1 MQNTA
6 NTEKTDHI
14 EPQTGSDARV
24 SDESHVLGVYALSQ
38 DSRTGIGGT
47 KKRYAQETLWFV
59 RRINDDDYCVQPL
72 NANSIPSGPITT
84 LTKGEFLRSYQ
95 PRPGYYEKRCLP
107 FLESLKK
114 KIATADKYLD
124 AGELDT
130 AEKEFVKALLLDEK
144 HPKANVELGKISLE
158 KGDGKKLAS
167 AMRRILGIDALFQEQ
182 ERHLFNTFAI
192 ALRKGKRFAEAIT
205 LYEQALSRNADDEN
219 LHFNMAR
226 ALAEGGDIPAA
237 QGHLRQ
243 ALALRP
249 DFAEARRFLAHLDEP
264 DADAGDDAARDKGAA

>member
-1 MQNTA
+1 M
-6 NTEKTDHI
+6 
-14 EPQTGSDARV
+14 
-24 SDESHVLGVYALSQ
+24 
-38 DSRTGIGGT
+38 
-47 KKRYAQETLWFV
+47 
-59 RRINDDDYCVQPL
+59 RRINDEDYCVQPL
-72 NANSIPSGPITT
+72 NANSIPSGPVTT
-84 LTKGEFLRSYQ
+84 LSKGEFLRSYQ

-124 AGELDT
+124 AGNLDA
-130 AEKEFVKALLLDEK
+130 AEKEFIKALLLDEK
-144 HPKANVELGKISLE
+144 NPKANIELGKISLQ

-192 ALRKGKRFAEAIT
+192 SLRKEKRFAEALA
-205 LYEQALSRNADDEN
+205 LYEQALSRNTADEN

-237 QGHLRQ
+237 RDHLRQ
-243 ALALRP
+243 ALALRD
-249 DFAEARRFLAHLDEP
+249 DFAEAERYLAHLDAL
-264 DADAGDDAARDKGAA
+264 ADAGNDDGLGSMGAA